1 MSSQDTP
8 PSGPASP
15 EPFDHGQ
22 PEGSRNP
29 RSLSNPIVTIT
40 TPRETREKKKKQVGW
55 VGDSDHRTPP
65 REEDYFSHAPVV
77 DSRNSTPGVPDTASP
92 GPARRDSFD
101 REELTEALEKILK
114 PEDHS
119 GPQDFPGLNLN
130 LRIPRPVLRKN
141 NYSKEPA
148 EPIEG
153 YANPSEIEARNRAGR
168 LAESVSGLASRTS
181 IDEDDEAASTPGTY
195 DGIGLL
201 RGTDER
207 DYAQATGA
215 APADSD
221 PDPTGLKFRQRVE
234 MDADRLIRNHTKRR
248 AQYFGKGPARPQTPP
263 DLDLRSGA
271 TTPVAYDLE
280 FVPPAPRQYHGGILG
295 TLLKLY
301 GQEDKYGGEGS
312 GTSTPSRTPN
322 RTPGPSPPQSLAP
335 SRPSTPQPSRPRHG
349 LFGLGNRNSASTLT
363 ELIGSSTNL
372 AAPTSNK
379 DFSDIV
385 SEKLKRDRGD
395 RREPKKEHK
404 RKSSKESIKQQR
416 AQQLLIK
423 KHIAEIISR
432 HRYMVKLCRA
442 LMEFGAPTH
451 RLEAYMAMS
460 ARVLAIQGQFL
471 YLPGCMIISFDDVET
486 HTTEVKIVRSNQG
499 VDLGKL
505 RDVHEIYKL
514 VVHDLISVD
523 EAMARL
529 DAVITMK
536 PKYNKWIRVLMYG
549 FAAVCVAPFAFNGR
563 WIDLPIAFV
572 MGCIL
577 GLMQLVAAPSSEL
590 YTNVFEISAAL
601 LMSFLGRMFGSIKY
615 HGEELFCFSALSQSS
630 IALILPGYMV
640 LCGSLELQ
648 NHNMIAGSVRM
659 VYAMI
664 YTLFLGYGITI
675 GAVLYGLMDKN
686 ATSATTCSNPLST
699 PWYLLFV
706 VGFTFALCIINQAKF
721 KQMPVM
727 IFISFSGY
735 VVSSYTSRSLDS
747 STVSNTLGAL
757 TIGVLA
763 NLYSRLSRHAENFWL
778 DLKMRKINRDL
789 EKGLAPHSDDPDTAA
804 RRIGYGLAAAAML
817 PAIFVQVP
825 SSLASSGSLIA
836 GVSSA
841 NAITG
846 NKTAQATASSTT
858 SDINTGAFTVL
869 LSVIQVAISIS
880 VGLSLAALLVY
891 PFGKRRSGLFS
902 F

>member
-1 MSSQDTP
+1 MSSQATS
-8 PSGPASP
+8 PSGAASP
-15 EPFDHGQ
+15 AQPDNGQ
-22 PEGSRNP
+22 PEGSRP
-29 RSLSNPIVTIT
+29 IRSQTNPIVTIT
-40 TPRETREKKKKQVGW
+40 TPRKEKKKVGW
-55 VGDSDHRTPP
+55 VGDSNRSPP
-65 REEDYFSHAPVV
+65 REEDYFSHAPAV
-77 DSRNSTPGVPDTASP
+77 DSRNSTPGVADPVSP
-92 GPARRDSFD
+92 GPAARRDDFD

-119 GPQDFPGLNLN
+119 GPHAMPELNLN
-130 LRIPRPVLRKN
+130 LRIPRPVLRKKD
-141 NYSKEPA
+141 YSYDPA

-153 YANPSEIEARNRAGR
+153 KSHPSEIEARNRAGR

-181 IDEDDEAASTPGTY
+181 VDEDDERPHMGSN
-195 DGIGLL
+195 DGVGLL
-201 RGTDER
+201 HGSSRTDTH
-207 DYAQATGA
+207 DHAAATGA
-215 APADSD
+215 DTGDDDIDQS
-221 PDPTGLKFRQRVE
+221 GLKFRQKVE
-234 MDADRLIRNHTKRR
+234 ADADRLVRNHTKRR
-248 AQYFGKGPARPQTPP
+248 GAIFDKNPLPMAHMP
-263 DLDLRSGA
+263 DSIGLRSGA
-271 TTPVAYDLE
+271 ATPVAYDLE
-280 FVPPAPRQYHGGILG
+280 YVPPAPTKYHGGILG

-301 GQEDKYGGEGS
+301 NQEEKYGDGS
-312 GTSTPSRTPN
+312 GSSTPLRTPN
-322 RTPGPSPPQSLAP
+322 RTPRPSPPTSAGP
-335 SRPSTPQPSRPRHG
+335 SRPGTPQNGRSERPRHG
-349 LFGLGNRNSASTLT
+349 LFGLGSRNSASTLA
-363 ELIGSSTNL
+363 ELIGSSSSL
-372 AAPTSNK
+372 AAPASSNK

-385 SEKLKRDRGD
+385 SDKL
-395 RREPKKEHK
+395 RRERAEKDRPKKEKEHR
-404 RKSSKESIKQQR
+404 RKTSKDAMKQQKI
-416 AQQLLIK
+416 QQLLIK

-432 HRYMVKLCRA
+432 HRYLVKLCRA

-486 HTTEVKIVRSNQG
+486 HTTEVKIVRVTQG

-523 EAMARL
+523 EAMSRL
-529 DAVITMK
+529 DNVVTKK
-536 PKYNKWIRVLMYG
+536 PKPNRVRVLVYG
-549 FAAVCVAPFAFNGR
+549 FAAASVAPFAFDGR

-577 GLMQLVAAPSSEL
+577 GLMQLIVAPTSEL
-590 YTNVFEISAAL
+590 YSNVFEISASL
-601 LMSFLGRMFGSIKY
+601 LMSFLGRMFGSIRY
-615 HGEELFCFSALSQSS
+615 QGDTLFCFSALSQSS

-686 ATSATTCSNPLST
+686 ATSATTCSNPMSSY
-699 PWYLLFV
+699 WYLMFVPLF
-706 VGFTFALCIINQAKF
+706 TLCLCIINQAKY
-721 KQMPVM
+721 KQLPVM
-727 IFISFSGY
+727 LFISFSGY
-735 VVSSYTSRSLDS
+735 VVSFYTNKSLDS

-778 DLKMRKINRDL
+778 DLKMWKVNRDL
-789 EKGLAPHSDDPDTAA
+789 EKGMTKADEDPETAG
-804 RRIGYGLAAAAML
+804 RRVGYGLAAAAML

-825 SSLASSGSLIA
+825 SGLASSGSLIA
-836 GVSSA
+836 GVNSA

-846 NKTAQATASSTT
+846 NKTAAATTSSST

-880 VGLSLAALLVY
+880 VGLSLAALLINAIALL
-891 PFGKRRSGLFS
+891 SL
-902 F
+902 